1 MAEPGGAKSK
11 AKKKR
16 ERQKARKKEKQVA
29 QKTAGGGAAL
39 QEKLAFSEPEPE
51 PESEPKPEPQ
61 ELLLKLTSEAP
72 LGPMFEFGTAE
83 VLQWLESVEGL
94 TGKQRAAIKD
104 RLEEDVHRPGP
115 ARDDRAE
122 RAAAAAGV
130 RRSRGGAAGAGG
142 ARQICAS
149 AGARSCDVS
158 DLPASVRRQHCATD
172 DGMRPHFLRRL
183 PGRDA
188 AATLWDK
195 EAELSEVP
203 DGVLSAEGAGG
214 RATGQ
219 LRHHVMC
226 E

>member
-29 QKTAGGGAAL
+29 QKTAGGCAAL

-61 ELLLKLTSEAP
+61 ELLPKLTSEAP

-104 RLEEDVHRPGP
+104 RLEEDVYIGQDLLETTERSVLRLLRGS
-115 ARDDRAE
+115 DKAE
-122 RAAAAAGV
+122 
-130 RRSRGGAAGAGG
+130 
-142 ARQICAS
+142 
-149 AGARSCDVS
+149 
-158 DLPASVRRQHCATD
+158 ATA
-172 DGMRPHFLRRL
+172 LQ
-183 PGRDA
+183 
-188 AATLWDK
+188 
-195 EAELSEVP
+195 
-203 DGVLSAEGAGG
+203 
-214 RATGQ
+214 ATGQ
-219 LRHHVMC
+219 L
-226 E
+226 